1 MLQRVLEPEVMD
13 TVEDAHD
20 YDTMDHSGVN
30 RVFVLDLLKFAPR
43 LQNPVLDVGTGTA
56 QIPIELCK
64 QHATVE
70 VVAVDAAATM
80 IALANR
86 NIANARFAAR
96 IRAELVNARGLPFP
110 DHHFAAVISNSII
123 HHIPEPLIVFTEMVR
138 VGQRNGVIF
147 VRDLFRPDDEATLSH
162 LVQTYAGDANAHQ
175 RMLFADSLRA
185 ALTVDEVRGFVTQL
199 GYAAETVTAT
209 SDRHWTWAAT
219 IL

>member
-1 MLQRVLEPEVMD
+1 MLQRMLEPEVMD
-13 TVEDAHD
+13 TAEDAHD

-30 RVFVLDLLKFAPR
+30 RVFVLDLLQFAPR

-56 QIPIELCK
+56 QIPIEFCQ

-70 VVAVDAAATM
+70 VVAVDAATAM
-80 IALANR
+80 IELANR
-86 NIANARFAAR
+86 NIANAGLTSR

-110 DHHFAAVISNSII
+110 DQHFAAVISNSII
-123 HHIPEPLIVFTEMVR
+123 HHIPEPMIVFREMVR
-138 VGQRNGVIF
+138 VGQRSGAIF
-147 VRDLFRPDDEATLSH
+147 VRDLFRPDDEGTLTH

>member
-13 TVEDAHD
+13 TAEDAHD

-80 IALANR
+80 IELANR

-96 IRAELVNARGLPFP
+96 IRAELVNARGLRFP

-138 VGQRNGVIF
+138 VGQRSGVIF

-175 RMLFADSLRA
+175 RMLFADSLHA

>member
-13 TVEDAHD
+13 TVEDAND

-30 RVFVLDLLKFAPR
+30 RVFVWDLLKFAPR

-56 QIPIELCK
+56 QIPIELCQ

-70 VVAVDAAATM
+70 VMAVDAATAM
-80 IALANR
+80 IELANR
-86 NIANARFAAR
+86 NITNAGLTSR

-110 DHHFAAVISNSII
+110 DQHFAAVISNSII
-123 HHIPEPLIVFTEMVR
+123 HHIPEPMIVFTEIVR
-138 VGQRNGVIF
+138 VGQGSGVIF
-147 VRDLFRPDDEATLSH
+147 VRDLFRPNDEAMLTH
-162 LVQTYAGDANAHQ
+162 LVQTYASDANAHQ

-185 ALTVDEVRGFVTQL
+185 ALTVDEVRGLVTRL